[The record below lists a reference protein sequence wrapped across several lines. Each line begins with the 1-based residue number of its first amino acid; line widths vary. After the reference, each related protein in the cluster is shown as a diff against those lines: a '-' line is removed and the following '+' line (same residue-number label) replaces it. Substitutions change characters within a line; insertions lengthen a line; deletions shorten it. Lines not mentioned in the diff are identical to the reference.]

1 MYQKR
6 RKKGK
11 KNNTSNGK
19 ICNQVHWVVHVGRGD
34 DRGDLIVIEIE
45 VDSGGSPQD
54 AVGVIAVL
62 SAWGDI
68 SPCTASEGFVFA
80 DCAIMELIR
89 TSTKTLENICSSE
102 VRDRSRQR
110 KSTRTNFRR
119 PNVVFIYH
127 PESRPHSMA

>member
-45 VDSGGSPQD
+45 VDSGGCPHG

-62 SAWGDI
+62 SFCGYI
-68 SPCTASEGFVFA
+68 GPITASESFVFA
-80 DCAIMELIR
+80 DHAIMELIR
-89 TSTKTLENICSSE
+89 TSTKTLENICISQGK
-102 VRDRSRQR
+102 DL
-110 KSTRTNFRR
+110 
-119 PNVVFIYH
+119 
-127 PESRPHSMA
+127 